1 MSQVVPQADDPAA
14 LIQRQLEAYNDKDV
28 EAWLA
33 TYAADAEQYL
43 LHGDRLAKGH
53 AELRARILAR
63 FAEPDLHARLL
74 SRTVMG
80 PIVVDLE
87 QITRNFPE
95 GKGTI
100 EMLCIYEVAQGRIVR
115 ASFAF
120 NSPVLLG

>member
-1 MSQVVPQADDPAA
+1 MSQVEPQGNDPAA

-53 AELRARILAR
+53 DELRARILVR

-80 PIVVDLE
+80 SVVVDLE

-95 GKGTI
+95 GRGTM

-120 NSPVLLG
+120 GTPVLMG

>member
-1 MSQVVPQADDPAA
+1 MSHVTPLVDGPAA

-33 TYAADAEQYL
+33 TYAPDAEQYL

-53 AELRARILAR
+53 DELRTRILTR
-63 FAEPDLHARLL
+63 FAEPDLHARLIN
-74 SRTVMG
+74 RTVMG
-80 PIVVDLE
+80 SVVVDLE

-95 GKGTI
+95 GRGTVD
-100 EMLCIYEVAQGRIVR
+100 MLCIYEVAQGRIVR

-120 NSPVLLG
+120 DAPVLTR

>member
-1 MSQVVPQADDPAA
+1 MSHVAPWADDPAA

-33 TYAADAEQYL
+33 TYAPDAEQYL

-53 AELRARILAR
+53 DELRSRIVAR

-80 PIVVDLE
+80 NVVVDFE
-87 QITRNFPE
+87 QVTRNFPE
-95 GKGTI
+95 GEGTMD
-100 EMLCIYEVAQGRIVR
+100 MLCIYEVAQGRIVK
-115 ASFAF
+115 ASFVF
-120 NSPVLLG
+120 NSPVLTG